1 MTKPNQYTK
10 ATLVLIQ
17 ILIGATESHGQ
28 GDIVTTYEASAT
40 KPCHEIVFL
49 EKVIDNAK
57 KSSKKAKDQ
66 IRDRANDAALL
77 AAAMCG
83 EMEAGTRAQY
93 QALATLTSRQLALA
107 INEGVKAD
115 KLTAPIAVLTA
126 RQAQTRLVL
135 HRGTE
140 TAQPTISQH
149 TGTNPSNIGAGAGTP
164 KFCGFKITTQPA
176 KHETCGSISVDYVK
190 LQAAADNLKALKA
203 IKLVPEQ
210 AADSITIQGEA
221 LHIGSL
227 GTNNANFNGGFC
239 SASGAPPN
247 GATNN
252 ALGIAAVTT
261 TALQT
266 ALERH
271 QLGSKDEPNQKC
283 VENTGEAYATDRQA
297 LTHKSV
303 GRAICEIRDD
313 DIATI
318 DSYLDKDITDLIAD
332 PEAQKVAELLL
343 TSNVKKDGDEDYKK
357 DAVKKL
363 FGTDKGSIRE
373 KLINPLNDKRI
384 NYKVNDENSKKTISH
399 AANDAGGHAALA
411 ACYGQRH
418 RDSLKKQAAPT
429 ATVSVEK
436 CKPDTEESECKNDSD
451 CDFSEGKCKFKEGV
465 KAENDAKTTNTTRSN
480 SFVIN
485 KELLFYN
492 FFLE

>member
-28 GDIVTTYEASAT
+28 GDIATTYEASAT

-83 EMEAGTRAQY
+83 ELEAGTRAQY
-93 QALATLTSRQLALA
+93 QALATLTNRQLTLV

-115 KLTAPIAVLTA
+115 KLTAAMGTLVA
-126 RQAQTRLVL
+126 RAAQTRLVL
-135 HRGTE
+135 HRGTGA
-140 TAQPTISQH
+140 TQPKLAKH
-149 TGTNPSNIGAGAGTP
+149 TGTNPSSIGASAGTP

-176 KHETCGSISVDYVK
+176 THETCSSIGADNVK

-203 IKLVPEQ
+203 IKLVSEK
-210 AADSITIQGEA
+210 ASDSITIQGEA

-227 GTNNANFNGGFC
+227 ATNNDNFNGGFC
-239 SASGAPPN
+239 SGVNSPPDDN
-247 GATNN
+247 TNN
-252 ALGIAAVTT
+252 ALGVTAMT
-261 TALQT
+261 TVALET
-266 ALERH
+266 TLERH
-271 QLGSKDEPNQKC
+271 QLGATDEPNQKC
-283 VENTGEAYATDRQA
+283 VENTGEAYATEKLA

-303 GRAICEIRDD
+303 GRAICEIRDN

-318 DSYLDKDITDLIAD
+318 DSHLDKDIADLIAD

-357 DAVKKL
+357 NAVKKL

-384 NYKVNDENSKKTISH
+384 NYKVNDENSKKNH
-399 AANDAGGHAALA
+399 
-411 ACYGQRH
+411 
-418 RDSLKKQAAPT
+418 K
-429 ATVSVEK
+429 
-436 CKPDTEESECKNDSD
+436 
-451 CDFSEGKCKFKEGV
+451 
-465 KAENDAKTTNTTRSN
+465 
-480 SFVIN
+480 
-485 KELLFYN
+485 
-492 FFLE
+492 